1 MSCPCQTNNGLPL
14 ITDDVPVQSTLPA
27 TTCCDDQTALP
38 SSPTD
43 GSDISS
49 WATDAA
55 CYNENVVLLGRVGN
69 RLARLVGSGFIAI
82 TNGYASIVQSVPLKV
97 RDLWHRWWKSSPTA
111 TPVLGAPQNFPYQVI
126 ADSYGELH
134 AIKGGEYDSV
144 KVWDASEGVFVD
156 TELTDLPKC
165 QKGVINRAPVLEL
178 VGYEPIP
185 EQGSETAER
194 CLKGLTGSGLVIA
207 SERDTVASAC
217 PQGDEVV
224 TVMSTFALPE
234 PVADETYVLKFS
246 TALGLHW
253 VDETP
258 N

>member
-14 ITDDVPVQSTLPA
+14 IADDVLVQSTLPA

-82 TNGYASIVQSVPLKV
+82 TNGYASIVESVPLKV
-97 RDLWHRWWKSSPTA
+97 RNLWHRWWKSSPTA
-111 TPVLGAPQNFPYQVI
+111 TPVIGEPLNFPYQVI
-126 ADSYGELH
+126 SDSYGNLS

-144 KVWDASEGVFVD
+144 KVWDASANAFVD
-156 TELTDLPKC
+156 TRVSALPHCVEGVLPRVPALELTGYVPLSPGDSLGPENARCVQALLGTGVLLARTVSTVGGTPCNAEGEATVVSALTMPPNNDLVYTLQC
-165 QKGVINRAPVLEL
+165 VNGVI
-178 VGYEPIP
+178 
-185 EQGSETAER
+185 S
-194 CLKGLTGSGLVIA
+194 
-207 SERDTVASAC
+207 
-217 PQGDEVV
+217 
-224 TVMSTFALPE
+224 
-234 PVADETYVLKFS
+234 
-246 TALGLHW
+246 W
-253 VDETP
+253 VTP